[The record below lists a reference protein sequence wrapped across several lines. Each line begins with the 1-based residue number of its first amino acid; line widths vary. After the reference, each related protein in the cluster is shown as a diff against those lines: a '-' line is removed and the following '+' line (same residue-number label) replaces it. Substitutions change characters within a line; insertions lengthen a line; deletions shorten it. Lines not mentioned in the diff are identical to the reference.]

1 MAGLNTKGKMQITE
15 LDFDN
20 IKSNLKTYMKGQ
32 STFTDYDFEGSG
44 LSVLLDVL
52 AYNTHY
58 NAFMANMA
66 ANEMFLDTAV
76 KRNSVTSH
84 AKTLGYTPTSVKAPV
99 AYVDVTVN
107 DANTASITMNAGHAF
122 STTISGT
129 TYQFVNTTARILQPT
144 AGVYT
149 YSNIPIYEGTWVTT
163 KFTKDS
169 TDADQRFIIPN
180 ANVDIS
186 TLSVTIQTSS
196 SDTTLTTYT
205 KANNLVE
212 VKSTT
217 SAFFIQETIDA
228 EWEVYFGDGIVGS
241 SLIDG
246 NIIILSYVVTNGDDA
261 NGANAFTSTST
272 IGGFSNISVATQ
284 TAAADGGAAEGLDA
298 IKYNAP
304 FSYAAQNRT
313 VTAADYKAI
322 IPQLYS
328 NVKAIAV
335 WGGEYNSPAVYGK
348 VYVSI
353 LPNTGTVLTTS
364 TKSSIVN
371 LLADYNVVSVTP
383 VVIDLETTKIIPTV
397 SFKYDANAT
406 AKTKEALA
414 SLITT
419 AINNY
424 STTSL
429 EKFEQ
434 VFRYSPFTT
443 LIDEADP
450 AILSNITTIKMSKT
464 FTPTLASALKYT
476 TSFSNKLYHPYDGY
490 NKILTGVVAGGILSS
505 SGFTIT
511 GDANTYYLE
520 DDGSGLVNA
529 YYISGTSKVYLTS
542 GSVGT
547 IDYTTGDVVLTKI
560 NIGSVGNV
568 DGAASTA
575 IRLTVQPASNDVVPV
590 RNQILEID
598 STNLSVT
605 GSADTIAAGAG
616 DAGVNYS
623 TTATYS

>member
-520 DDGSGLVNA
+520 DDGSGIVNA

>member
-1 MAGLNTKGKMQITE
+1 MAGVNTKGKMNITE

-20 IKSNLKTYMKGQ
+20 IKSNLKTYLKGQ
-32 STFTDYDFEGSG
+32 TEFTDFDFEGSG
-44 LSVLLDVL
+44 MSVLLDTL

-383 VVIDLETTKIIPTV
+383 VVIDLETTKVIPTV
-397 SFKYDANAT
+397 NFKYDANAT
-406 AKTKEALA
+406 SKTKEALA
-414 SLITT
+414 TLVTA

-476 TSFSNKLYHPYDGY
+476 ISFSNKLYHPYDGY
-490 NKILTGVVAGGILSS
+490 NKLLTGVVHGGILSS

-560 NIGSVGNV
+560 NIGSVGDV
-568 DGAASTA
+568 DGATSTA

-590 RNQILEID
+590 RNQILQID
-598 STNLSVT
+598 SVNLSVT
-605 GSADTIAAGAG
+605 GASDTIAAGAG

>member
-348 VYVSI
+348 VYISI

-371 LLADYNVVSVTP
+371 LLTDYNVVSVTP

-397 SFKYDANAT
+397 NFKYDANAT

-464 FTPTLASALKYT
+464 FIPTLASALKYT
-476 TSFSNKLYHPYDGY
+476 ISFSNKLYHPYDGY

-520 DDGSGLVNA
+520 DDGSGIVNA

>member
-15 LDFDN
+15 LDFDS

-52 AYNTHY
+52 SYNTHY

-144 AGVYT
+144 SGVYI

-169 TDADQRFIIPN
+169 TDADQKFIIPN

-186 TLSVTIQTSS
+186 TLSVTVQTSS
-196 SDTTLTTYT
+196 SDTSLTTYT

-217 SAFFIQETIDA
+217 TAFFIQETIDG
-228 EWEVYFGDGIVGS
+228 EWEVYFGDGVVGQA
-241 SLIDG
+241 LIDG
-246 NIIILSYVVTNGDDA
+246 NIVILAYVVTNGDDA
-261 NGANAFTSTST
+261 NGANTFTSTSS

-284 TAAADGGAAEGLDA
+284 TAAADGAVAEGLDA

-322 IPQLYS
+322 IPQLYA

-335 WGGEYNSPAVYGK
+335 WGGEYNNPAVYGK
-348 VYVSI
+348 VYISI
-353 LPNTGTVLTTS
+353 LPKTGTTLTTS
-364 TKSSIVN
+364 TKSDIVT
-371 LLADYNVVSVTP
+371 LLQDYNVASITP
-383 VVIDLETTKIIPTV
+383 ELVDLETTKVIPTV
-397 SFKYDANAT
+397 NFKYDANAT

-414 SLITT
+414 TLVTT
-419 AINNY
+419 AITNY

-434 VFRYSPFTT
+434 LFRYSPFTT

-450 AILSNITTIKMSKT
+450 AILSNITTIKISKT
-464 FTPTLASALKYT
+464 FKPTLASALKYT
-476 TSFSNKLYHPYDGY
+476 INFSNPLHNPH
-490 NKILTGVVAGGILSS
+490 TGHLASTTGTTSGGILSS
-505 SGFTIT
+505 TGFTIS

-520 DDGSGLVNA
+520 DDGAGNVNA
-529 YYISGTSKVYLTS
+529 YYISGSSKVYRAAAE
-542 GSVGT
+542 GT
-547 IDYTTGDVVLTKI
+547 VDYATGEVVLTKI
-560 NIGSVGNV
+560 NIGSIGNV
-568 DGAASTA
+568 DGAASTT
-575 IRLTVQPASNDVVPV
+575 IRITVVPSSNDIVPV

-605 GSADTIAAGAG
+605 GAADTIASGAG

-623 TTATYS
+623 TTSSYAT

>member
-217 SAFFIQETIDA
+217 SAFFIQETIDG
-228 EWEVYFGDGIVGS
+228 EWEIYFGDGIVGKA
-241 SLIDG
+241 LTDG
-246 NIIILSYVVTNGDDA
+246 NIVILAYVVTNGDDA

-348 VYVSI
+348 VYISI

-371 LLADYNVVSVTP
+371 LLTDYNVVSVTP

-397 SFKYDANAT
+397 NFKYDANAT

-520 DDGSGLVNA
+520 DDGSGIVNA